1 MRQPYVFLD
10 RDDTLIID
18 KPYLRDPAGVEFT
31 PRALEGLRRLR
42 TAGYGLILVTNQ
54 AGIGRGLLT
63 EDDLAAVHARLREL
77 LARQDLA
84 LDAIYYCP
92 HHPKDGCGCRKPAT
106 GMLEQACRDFA
117 VDLVRSAMIGDS
129 DVDIRLGRAFGLTTI
144 QLRLDGNRPDY
155 EADFL
160 AANLAEAADWLLN
173 RPRPS

>member
-10 RDDTLIID
+10 RDDTLIVD
-18 KPYLRDPAGVEFT
+18 KPYLRNPAGIEFT

-42 TAGYGLILVTNQ
+42 AAGYGLVLVTNQ

-77 LARQDLA
+77 LAQQDLA

-92 HHPKDGCGCRKPAT
+92 HHPQDGCGCRKPAT

-117 VDLVRSAMIGDS
+117 VDVAQSAMIGDS
-129 DVDIRLGRAFGLTTI
+129 DADIRLGRAFGLTTI
-144 QLRLDGNRPDY
+144 QLRLDGSRPNHG
-155 EADFL
+155 ADFL
-160 AANLAEAADWLLN
+160 AADLVEAADWLLN
-173 RPRPS
+173 RPRRS